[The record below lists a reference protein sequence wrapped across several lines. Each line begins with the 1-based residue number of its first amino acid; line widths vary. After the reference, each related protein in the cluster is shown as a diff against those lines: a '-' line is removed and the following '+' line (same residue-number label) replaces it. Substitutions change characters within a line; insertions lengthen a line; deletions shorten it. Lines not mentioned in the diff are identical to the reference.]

1 MDRGQIRN
9 RVFNLSEYAP
19 DDAATGYTNWVNA
32 TIQEAYQHIWDECPW
47 HFASK
52 ETKRVVRPDI
62 TQTDNHLGASVA
74 TPTLAVTN
82 GSRTATFS
90 QSITETWMTKENA
103 KLQILGREYDIVKR
117 TSATVL
123 EIDPP
128 FQGHST
134 AIASATTDWKI
145 FVRDY
150 KMPDDC
156 REILQV
162 SFSNRVQDV
171 NAYGYVDS
179 IPERTVISENLNW
192 TITQD
197 KPDYYVPLPFDHQT
211 VDAHS
216 QPTLTV
222 ENSGSGS
229 YAAGT
234 HYVGWSVYNSATG
247 VESSMQTA
255 SITNA
260 TTVFDIGITFAKPSK
275 AGWNRKLYN
284 AELQTDGSY
293 KYIPMQDHTLGLDIY
308 GKQKELFRSYDN
320 TSKYTTSSN
329 QVPDQS
335 HTKYDYL
342 VEHQGVQRFIRF
354 YPRPQAKDYS
364 AVGTSGSADRIE
376 WAFFQVRYLFTPPQL
391 KADTDVPA
399 MPDAFH
405 SLIVCKVMQSVY
417 ERLGNGQALQIE
429 QKRYDQKMEVL
440 RARFVTS
447 YDTKCQMG
455 NNWVRYRHWWIPTIR
470 VG

>member
-19 DDAATGYTNWVNA
+19 DDAATGYTNFVNA

-62 TQTDNHLGASVA
+62 TQTDNHLGSAIA

-82 GSRTATFS
+82 GSRNATFS

-128 FQGHST
+128 FQGDST

-197 KPDYYVPLPFDHQT
+197 KPNYYVPLPFDHQT
-211 VDAHS
+211 VDSHS
-216 QPTLTV
+216 LPTLSV
-222 ENSGSGS
+222 ENSGSGELVP
-229 YAAGT
+229 GT
-234 HYVGWSVYNSATG
+234 YHVGWSVYNSATG
-247 VESSMQTA
+247 VESSIEIA
-255 SITNA
+255 SITSTADFN
-260 TTVFDIGITFAKPSK
+260 IGITFAKPSK
-275 AGWNRKLYN
+275 VGWNRKLYFG
-284 AELQTDGSY
+284 ELQTDGSY
-293 KYIPMQDHTLGLDIY
+293 KYIPMQGTGTLDLY
-308 GKQKELFRSYDN
+308 GIQETKFISYNDTAKFTTGANQTPDKSHELYE
-320 TSKYTTSSN
+320 
-329 QVPDQS
+329 
-335 HTKYDYL
+335 YL

-364 AVGTSGSADRIE
+364 AVGTSTSADRIE

-399 MPDAFH
+399 MPDSFH
-405 SLIVCKVMQSVY
+405 SLIVCKVMQTVY
-417 ERLGNGQALQIE
+417 ERLGNQAALDIE
-429 QKRYDQKMEVL
+429 ERRYKQKMEVL
-440 RARFVTS
+440 RSRFVTS

>member
-1 MDRGQIRN
+1 
-9 RVFNLSEYAP
+9 
-19 DDAATGYTNWVNA
+19 
-32 TIQEAYQHIWDECPW
+32 
-47 HFASK
+47 
-52 ETKRVVRPDI
+52 
-62 TQTDNHLGASVA
+62 
-74 TPTLAVTN
+74 
-82 GSRTATFS
+82 
-90 QSITETWMTKENA
+90 MTKENA
-103 KLQILGREYDIVKR
+103 KIQILGREYDIVKR

-128 FQGHST
+128 FQGDT
-134 AIASATTDWKI
+134 ATIASATTDWKI

-156 REILQV
+156 REILQI

-197 KPDYYVPLPFDHQT
+197 KPDYYVPLPFNHQQ
-211 VDAHS
+211 VDVHS
-216 QPTLTV
+216 QPTLSV
-222 ENSGSGS
+222 ENTGAGSL
-229 YAAGT
+229 AAGT
-234 HYVGWSVYNSATG
+234 YYVGWSVYNSATG
-247 VESSMQTA
+247 VESSMQTL

-260 TTVFDIGITFAKPSK
+260 APFNIGITFPKVGK
-275 AGWNRKLYN
+275 VGWNRKLYFG
-284 AELQTDGSY
+284 ELQADGSY
-293 KYIPMQDHTLGLDIY
+293 KYIPMQDETGGLDLY
-308 GKQKELFRSYDN
+308 GIQEVKFISYDD
-320 TSKYTTSSN
+320 TAKYTTGAN
-329 QVPDQS
+329 QTPDKS
-335 HTKYDYL
+335 HELYDYL

-364 AVGTSGSADRIE
+364 AVGTSTSADRIE

-417 ERLGNGQALQIE
+417 ERLGNTAALQIE
-429 QKRYDQKMEVL
+429 EKRYKEKMEVL